1 MRVMEGEEGVM
12 GGASCEERHTL
23 CEVQPMGIH
32 FNTVVLKRYY
42 LLVPLHS
49 LDFLTRIKTF

>member
-1 MRVMEGEEGVM
+1 MRVMEGVM
-12 GGASCEERHTL
+12 GGASREERHTL

-49 LDFLTRIKTF
+49 VDFLTRIKTF